1 MRRAAAALLA
11 GLALGACGG
20 GSDDKP
26 PPRLDTRVPA
36 VDERVIRGWSSALNA
51 GEFERAAAYFE
62 RGAIIDQGQ
71 PFRLLTLADAIEFN
85 SGLPCRGRVRE
96 LLRVQDATIARFE
109 LSEGHRGDCKEGG
122 SATVRFVIRRAHIQ
136 VFEQFAE
143 PTRPP
148 PGSDTA

>member
-1 MRRAAAALLA
+1 MRRVAAALLA
-11 GLALGACGG
+11 GVALAACGG
-20 GSDDKP
+20 DQAEEP

-36 VDERVIRGWSSALNA
+36 VDERVIRGWSRALNA
-51 GEFERAAAYFE
+51 GDFDRAAAYFE

-85 SGLPCRGRVRE
+85 SGLPCRGHVRE
-96 LLRVQDATIARFE
+96 LLRVQDATIARFA

-143 PTRPP
+143 PTGPP
-148 PGSDTA
+148 AGSDAA